1 MIDET
6 INSETIDKRISI
18 VTGHFGSGKTEFAV
32 NYALDFAKHIDRELE
47 NSHYKKVALIDLDIA
62 NPYFRS
68 REKQA
73 FLESKGIEVLSN
85 TFGYDI
91 NLDLPAIS
99 ARINGPL
106 QDKSCR
112 VIMDV
117 GGDRS
122 GARVLTQFKS
132 QFINEEYDLF
142 CLINA
147 NRSETASLEG
157 AAYHISAIE
166 KEVGL
171 KITGII
177 NNTHLLKETKI
188 ADIIKG
194 VKLCRELSFK
204 YSIPV
209 KYHCC
214 IKKFDIQL
222 KRYLSQNKD
231 AKFSESVFVI
241 DIMMRTSWLDK

>member
-1 MIDET
+1 MIDEP
-6 INSETIDKRISI
+6 INSEISEKRISI
-18 VTGHFGSGKTEFAV
+18 IVGHFGSGKTEFAV
-32 NYALDFAKHIDRELE
+32 NYALDLAKRLNNKLE
-47 NSHYKKVALIDLDIA
+47 KSQYKRVALIDLDIA

-68 REKQA
+68 REKQE

-106 QDKSCR
+106 QDKSCCA
-112 VIMDV
+112 IMDV

-122 GARVLTQFKS
+122 GARVLTQFKN
-132 QFINEEYDLF
+132 QFIEEEYDLF

-147 NRSETASLEG
+147 NRAETSTIEG
-157 AAYHISAIE
+157 ATYHILAIE

-171 KITGII
+171 KITGLI
-177 NNTHLLKETKI
+177 NNTHLLKETKLE
-188 ADIIKG
+188 DILKG
-194 VKLCRELSFK
+194 VKLCHELSLK
-204 YSIPV
+204 LGIPV

-214 IKKFDIQL
+214 IEKFEKAITH
-222 KRYLSQNKD
+222 YLSLDKD
-231 AKFSESVFVI
+231 RSAVGQVFI
-241 DIMMRTSWLDK
+241 LDIMMRKSWLDK

>member
-1 MIDET
+1 MINEP
-6 INSETIDKRISI
+6 IELEVIEKRISI

-32 NYALDFAKHIDRELE
+32 NYALDLTKHMNKEIE
-47 NSHYKKVALIDLDIA
+47 NSRYKKVALVDLDIA

-73 FLESKGIEVLSN
+73 LLESKGIAVLSN

-106 QDKSCR
+106 QDQSCR

-117 GGDRS
+117 GGDQS
-122 GARVLTQFKS
+122 GARVLTQFKN

-147 NRSETASLEG
+147 NRNETASIEG
-157 AAYHISAIE
+157 ATYHISAIE
-166 KEVGL
+166 NEVGL
-171 KITGII
+171 KITGLI
-177 NNTHLLKETKI
+177 NNAHLLKETKI
-188 ADIIKG
+188 EDIIKG
-194 VKLCRELSFK
+194 VKLCHELSLKF
-204 YSIPV
+204 SIPV

-214 IKKFDIQL
+214 IEKFEIPL
-222 KRYLSQNKD
+222 KRYLSQNKNVNFLE
-231 AKFSESVFVI
+231 KVFVM
-241 DIMMRTSWLDK
+241 DIIMRSSWLDK